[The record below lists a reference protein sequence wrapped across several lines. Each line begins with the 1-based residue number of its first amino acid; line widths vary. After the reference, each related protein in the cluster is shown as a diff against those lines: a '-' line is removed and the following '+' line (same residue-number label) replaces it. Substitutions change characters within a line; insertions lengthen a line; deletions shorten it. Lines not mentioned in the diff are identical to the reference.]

1 MRRAAALLTIILLS
15 SGCGFMPRLATPTPA
30 PSATAEPT
38 PTAAPSVATDAP
50 SGEPEPTP
58 GPDVV
63 PRFGV
68 GSLVATNVPGL
79 RIRGRPGTDQRVVTS
94 LGLGAELLVG
104 LGPILVDDLGWYL
117 VRDADDADPQFSE
130 GWVAAGFEP
139 DPFLVS
145 AGFSPG
151 DSPFLGG
158 FADTAPGEFGPTA
171 LPGSRVAVRWIAAA
185 RTTDICNFAL
195 DLSGESGDPV
205 RAVRTPVGSFPASG
219 ELPFRFFRTN
229 DLDGQPVFVHVASN
243 CSWAV
248 SFVRTERAP
257 APS

>member
-1 MRRAAALLTIILLS
+1 MRRAAILLS
-15 SGCGFMPRLATPTPA
+15 IALLMAGCGFMPRIATPTSE
-30 PSATAEPT
+30 PSPTVQPT
-38 PTAAPSVATDAP
+38 PTAAPSLATEAP
-50 SGEPEPTP
+50 SEDPEPTP
-58 GPDVV
+58 GADAV
-63 PRFGV
+63 PRFAV
-68 GSLVATNVPGL
+68 GSLVATNAPGL

-117 VRDADDADPQFSE
+117 VRDADDADPQFAE

-145 AGFSPG
+145 AGFAPG

-171 LPGSRVAVRWIAAA
+171 LPGSRVALRWIAATG
-185 RTTDICNFAL
+185 TTEICNFAL

-219 ELPFRFFRTN
+219 ELPFSFFGTN
-229 DLDGQPVFVHVASN
+229 NLDGQPVFVHVESN

-257 APS
+257 SPS